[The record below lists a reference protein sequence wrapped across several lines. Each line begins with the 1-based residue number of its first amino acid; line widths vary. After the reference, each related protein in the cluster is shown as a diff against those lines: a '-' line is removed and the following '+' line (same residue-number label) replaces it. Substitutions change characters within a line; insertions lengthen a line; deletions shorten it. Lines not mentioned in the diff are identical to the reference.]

1 MNVSRLACV
10 STVFLTFLPLALPAR
25 AASSVALVLDASGSM
40 NAKLPEGKTR
50 IEAAKLAVTD
60 LVGKLPTDVRLSLW
74 AYGHQSPTS
83 KHDCRDAQ
91 RVVEFAA
98 ISANK
103 ARCADQD
110 SAPSKRRVTHRLPMS
125 SSSSPTISARKMQS
139 RALLF
144 WSVTARRPVRET
156 LAPPRRR

>member
-10 STVFLTFLPLALPAR
+10 STVFLTFLPLALSAR

-103 ARCADQD
+103 ADVLTKTSRHQ
-110 SAPSKRRVTHRLPMS
+110 SAGLHTDYLCH
-125 SSSSPTISARKMQS
+125 Q
-139 RALLF
+139 
-144 WSVTARRPVRET
+144 ARR
-156 LAPPRRR
+156 RRSRQGRCKAAHHYFGQ